1 MTLNKCFFTCGADPR
16 PRYRD
21 KYDKAA
27 CETDFS
33 PLSEK
38 QQWHERFSEELGLFK
53 PSVKP
58 LALAMGSVTECT
70 GIKVQLEM
78 ELNYERL

>member
-27 CETDFS
+27 CETDFR

-38 QQWHERFSEELGLFK
+38 QQWHERFSW
-53 PSVKP
+53 
-58 LALAMGSVTECT
+58 
-70 GIKVQLEM
+70 
-78 ELNYERL
+78 ER